1 MNTVSERVEVTGWSL
16 SWIPSESVSGMLR
29 RGFDVGLSHYDQPPS
44 DAIADVAEVR
54 RLRDAD
60 VFRFANVIGG
70 WAEVMD
76 GRIQDAG
83 FTSDAGLRTA
93 AEVPDDHADRARPA
107 DCADPS
113 AARR

>member
-54 RLRDAD
+54 RLRDATCS
-60 VFRFANVIGG
+60 GSP
-70 WAEVMD
+70 
-76 GRIQDAG
+76 
-83 FTSDAGLRTA
+83 T
-93 AEVPDDHADRARPA
+93 
-107 DCADPS
+107 
-113 AARR
+113 